1 MSCTTGIKR
10 LGTMLDLNKKLPEA
24 NTDHNKN
31 LIQRQI
37 NNSDNQVDKLVYEL
51 YGLSEEEISIMEEN

>member
-1 MSCTTGIKR
+1 
-10 LGTMLDLNKKLPEA
+10 MLDLNKKLPEA